1 MKQLLIF
8 LIMLTFSLPG
18 LAQRGNNLFEQLTE
32 KYAEND
38 GFSASQISN
47 EMFDL
52 YLKKRNIDEDSP
64 VYEALKRLDNI
75 LVVSHS
81 NFTGSRRIVGF
92 YSGEELKSEKAD
104 KDESDEAKEIHSEII
119 KHYKTSGYSML
130 KTEKRMGEDVKVYLK
145 KSQDKII
152 ALALV
157 TNSSIST
164 NLVELRGDIDLKTVS
179 ELNKALNLRG
189 LENLYKIDNSSQFG
203 IYPSIG
209 YSNDYYDRL
218 EDMALRERERARER
232 YTELSEE
239 QLQKIEQ
246 QAQIQAQKQMEMAE
260 KYRQMAEQYG
270 RQPIF
275 LTTPG
280 DTNTVY
286 YIDGKKVKSAEVK
299 EILKK
304 DEVEQISKTRDD
316 KDGKTVIRINTK
328 NKTK

>member
-1 MKQLLIF
+1 MKQFVILLIMVA
-8 LIMLTFSLPG
+8 ISLPA
-18 LAQRGNNLFEQLTE
+18 LAQRNNNLFEQLAE
-32 KYAEND
+32 KYADKE
-38 GFSASQISN
+38 GFSASQISR

-52 YLKKRNIDEDSP
+52 YLKKRNIEEESP
-64 VYEALKRLDNI
+64 VYEALKKLDNI
-75 LVVSHS
+75 LVVSQS
-81 NFTGSRRIVGF
+81 NLTGNRRIVGF
-92 YSGEELKSEKAD
+92 YSVEEPKPEKAD
-104 KDESDEAKEIHSEII
+104 KDKTDEAKAIHSEII
-119 KHYKTSGYSML
+119 KYYKASGYSML

-145 KSQDKII
+145 KNQDKII
-152 ALALV
+152 ALALI
-157 TNSSIST
+157 TNSSVST
-164 NLVELRGDIDLKTVS
+164 NLVELKGDIDLKTVS

-189 LENLYKIDNSSQFG
+189 LENLYKIDNSSRYG

-209 YSNDYYDRL
+209 YSTSNYDRL
-218 EDMALRERERARER
+218 EDMVLREQERARER
-232 YTELSEE
+232 YQDLSEE
-239 QLQKIEQ
+239 QIQKIQQ

-304 DEVEQISKTRDD
+304 DEIEQISKTKDD
-316 KDGKTVIRINTK
+316 KGEKTVIRI
-328 NKTK
+328 KTK